1 MVVAPSLKYN
11 YFIAVYPIILSEIQ
25 DLSDEGRD
33 EVNFTCEAIGEP
45 VPDISW
51 YYNDIMIND
60 SIKYMIMTRLLNITT
75 TESTLTVYNAINS
88 DVGVYSCTASNALGN
103 VTSHG

>member
-1 MVVAPSLKYN
+1 MGITSYDYYIV
-11 YFIAVYPIILSEIQ
+11 VYPIILSEIQ

-33 EVNFTCEAIGEP
+33 TVNFTCEAIGEP

-51 YYNDIMIND
+51 YYNDVIINN
-60 SIKYMIMTRLLNITT
+60 SIKYMVMSRLLNITT
-75 TESTLTVYNAINS
+75 TESTLTIYNAKNS
-88 DVGVYSCTASNALGN
+88 DVGIYSCTASNALGN